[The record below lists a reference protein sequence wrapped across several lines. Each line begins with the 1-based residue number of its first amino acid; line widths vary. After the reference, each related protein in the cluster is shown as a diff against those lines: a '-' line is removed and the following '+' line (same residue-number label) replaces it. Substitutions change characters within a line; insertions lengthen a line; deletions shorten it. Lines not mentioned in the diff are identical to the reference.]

1 MDEDDSCIYANIG
14 GEMEYHPNPQ
24 HHHQL
29 ESVQEHQEQQQQ
41 QQQRDEM
48 IIHPYNL
55 VRARSS
61 HCVLSGTFHRENEKE
76 NERLEEEKIR
86 KKQKFRSSSA

>member
-14 GEMEYHPNPQ
+14 GEMEYHPGQ
-24 HHHQL
+24 HQL
-29 ESVQEHQEQQQQ
+29 ESVQEQQQ

-61 HCVLSGTFHRENEKE
+61 HCVLSGTFEK
-76 NERLEEEKIR
+76 R
-86 KKQKFRSSSA
+86 KRSR